1 LAHNPLQCP
10 TRWCTP
16 PVAAEQRGAPHAS
29 VMTFACSERQ
39 GIPCRSCPKNRGLF
53 RVLLG
58 IYGICRYR
66 MGIDPISTTIS
77 CIFDCLSTCSLDR
90 LLFAVIS
97 SGLFQF
103 FLRFA
108 RPSCARYSAPAPS
121 KFHALYAIR
130 CACSGVSS
138 TNSNPYSCLNL
149 WPTRPNAGPPLPV
162 RAAPYRPPTTAHSPW
177 RTSLRCSSPRSSP
190 GSTHR
195 LQSRTVIA
203 ALPRAT

>member
-138 TNSNPYSCLNL
+138 TNSNPYGCLNL
-149 WPTRPNAGPPLPV
+149 WPTRPAATGAGCTVSPSDNSPLTMADIP
-162 RAAPYRPPTTAHSPW
+162 ALLIST
-177 RTSLRCSSPRSSP
+177 LIP